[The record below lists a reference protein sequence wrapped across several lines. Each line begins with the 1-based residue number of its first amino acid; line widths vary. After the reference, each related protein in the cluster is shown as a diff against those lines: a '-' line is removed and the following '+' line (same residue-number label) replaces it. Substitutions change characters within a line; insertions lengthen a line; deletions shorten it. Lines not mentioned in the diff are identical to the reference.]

1 MGAGEVYY
9 TSMDFLHVSFPV
21 SGVETSLLL
30 PPLVALVISFFTS
43 MGGVTGAFLI
53 LPFQMSFLGYTS
65 PSVSATN
72 LVYNIVATPSG
83 VYRYMREGRMN
94 WPLTWAIIAGT
105 LPGVFIGYYVRVLYL
120 PDPERFRVFVG
131 VVLLALGA
139 KLFYE
144 TAGGRAKAPEAPGGD
159 FRMRVLS
166 ANLRRVEYS
175 FRGSTYS
182 FGTPAISALSF
193 AVGIVGGTYGIG
205 GGAIIAPFL
214 VAVLGLPVHTV
225 AGAAIAGTLVTSV
238 VGVIFYSALPSPVQ
252 TSPDWALGAL
262 FGAGGFVGMYLGAR
276 LQRRV
281 PQRLIKGM
289 LAAVLLGLSIKYIL
303 L

>member
-1 MGAGEVYY
+1 
-9 TSMDFLHVSFPV
+9 MDFLEVSFAV

-30 PPLVALVISFFTS
+30 PPLVALCISFFTS
-43 MGGVTGAFLI
+43 MGGVSGAFLI
-53 LPFQMSFLGYTS
+53 LPFQMSVLGYAS

-105 LPGVFIGYYVRVLYL
+105 LPGVFVGYYVRVLYL
-120 PDPERFRVFVG
+120 PDPEKFKVFAG

-139 KLFYE
+139 KLLHE
-144 TAGGRAKAPEAPGGD
+144 IKGGKAPAPGAAGED
-159 FRMRVLS
+159 YRMRIVS
-166 ANLRRVEYS
+166 ANVRRVEYA
-175 FRGSTYS
+175 FRGATYS
-182 FGTPAISALSF
+182 FGTASIFALSV
-193 AVGIVGGTYGIG
+193 AVGVVGGTYGIG

-225 AGAAIAGTLVTSV
+225 AGAALAGTLVTSV
-238 VGVIFYSALPSPVQ
+238 VGVVFYSCLPSPVQ

-276 LQRRV
+276 VQRRV

-289 LAAVLLGLSIKYIL
+289 LAIVLLGLSIKYVL

>member
-1 MGAGEVYY
+1 M
-9 TSMDFLHVSFPV
+9 
-21 SGVETSLLL
+21 
-30 PPLVALVISFFTS
+30 
-43 MGGVTGAFLI
+43 
-53 LPFQMSFLGYTS
+53 
-65 PSVSATN
+65 
-72 LVYNIVATPSG
+72 VYNIAATPSG
-83 VYRYMREGRMN
+83 VYRYIREGRMN
-94 WPLTWAIIAGT
+94 WPLAAAMIAGT

-120 PDPERFRVFVG
+120 PDPERFKVFVG

-139 KLFYE
+139 KLIHE
-144 TAGGRAKAPEAPGGD
+144 TAVGKGQARKAAGGD

-166 ANLRRVEYS
+166 ASLRRVEYS

-182 FGTPAISALSF
+182 FGTAAIFALSF
-193 AVGIVGGTYGIG
+193 VVGIIGGTYGIG

-225 AGAAIAGTLVTSV
+225 AGAALAGTLVTSV
-238 VGVIFYSALPSPVQ
+238 VGVIFYSTLPSPVQ

-276 LQRRV
+276 VQRRV

-289 LAAVLLGLSIKYIL
+289 LSAVLLGLSIKYIL